1 MIQRVMNVNYSP
13 AYTANVRAVT
23 CNLQSQLY
31 VCKTTPHVFT
41 RVSLLNRQ
49 FHETFK
55 ESRFLYKSIMYYRL
69 SVIGKK
75 SSSACFLYVFF
86 FRENLFQRC
95 RFLDWVAL
103 SLSLCSVDVIKPV
116 HHVLHRM
123 FCLLAQLVGK

>member
-1 MIQRVMNVNYSP
+1 MNVNYSP

-49 FHETFK
+49 FHETFE
-55 ESRFLYKSIMYYRL
+55 ESRFLYKSIMHYR
-69 SVIGKK
+69 
-75 SSSACFLYVFF
+75 LYVFF
-86 FRENLFQRC
+86 FRGNLFQRC

-123 FCLLAQLVGK
+123 FCLLTQLVGK